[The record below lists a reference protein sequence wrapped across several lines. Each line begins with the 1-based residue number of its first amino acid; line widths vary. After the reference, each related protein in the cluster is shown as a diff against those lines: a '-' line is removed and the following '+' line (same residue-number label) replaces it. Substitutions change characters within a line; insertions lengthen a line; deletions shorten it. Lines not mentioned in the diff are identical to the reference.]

1 MYMFYYIKKYFYYCN
16 NKFNGGENFE
26 RWNDTSIA
34 HMFIRLI
41 SKTNHPYSDMHLSRE
56 QFDADYE
63 LLEKYIEWR
72 RKNQI
77 VQKPN
82 SSYNF
87 NYSSMSFLLENI
99 DYDTQNQEELS
110 RLWNNMFN
118 DDNNVKVV
126 NTN

>member
-1 MYMFYYIKKYFYYCN
+1 MFYYIKKYFYYCN
-16 NKFNGGENFE
+16 NKFNSSENFE

-41 SKTNHPYSDMHLSRE
+41 SKTNHPYNDMHLSRE

-72 RKNQI
+72 REKQI

-87 NYSSMSFLLENI
+87 NCLSMLFLFENI
-99 DYDTQNQEELS
+99 DYDIQNQENLS

-118 DDNNVKVV
+118 NDNNIKVR

>member
-1 MYMFYYIKKYFYYCN
+1 M
-16 NKFNGGENFE
+16 
-26 RWNDTSIA
+26 R
-34 HMFIRLI
+34 
-41 SKTNHPYSDMHLSRE
+41 LSRE

-99 DYDTQNQEELS
+99 DYDIQNQENLS
-110 RLWNNMFN
+110 RLWNNMFRNNN
-118 DDNNVKVV
+118 DVKVV